1 MAFEAAGTKAAITE
15 ADEVHLGS
23 VSVGVASTDL
33 HTGNKFMPAFIL
45 DCNMGPDI
53 SSFVRWARSGL
64 SGLAGGSLLLTEDV
78 GEERPLSNGSLDIRR
93 SFFSD

>member
-64 SGLAGGSLLLTEDV
+64 AGGSLLLTEDV